1 MTKHSLASVLALSF
15 SVMYAEE
22 APVLT
27 LSNRSFVIS
36 NTNTKIFRK
45 THLQKK
51 ELQESRQVNSG
62 CTPYLSEGHEAVLGN
77 Y

>member
-1 MTKHSLASVLALSF
+1 MTKHSLASILALSS

-27 LSNRSFVIS
+27 LSNRSHAIS

-45 THLQKK
+45 TQLGKN
-51 ELQESRQVNSG
+51 QENRQVDSG
-62 CTPYLSEGHEAVLGN
+62 CIPYLSEDLIDFGTN
-77 Y
+77 R

>member
-1 MTKHSLASVLALSF
+1 MTKHSLASVLALSS

-27 LSNRSFVIS
+27 LSNRSHAIS

-45 THLQKK
+45 TQLGKK
-51 ELQESRQVNSG
+51 IQESRQVDSG
-62 CTPYLSEGHEAVLGN
+62 CIPYLSEDLIDFGTN
-77 Y
+77 R